1 MTIFQSSPMNGLL
14 AALPAD
20 EYARIA
26 PHLAVA
32 PFRARQL
39 LHKRDEPLNHIFF
52 PGRALCSLV
61 VTLEDGSTAEVAMV
75 GGEGLIGVES
85 VFGQRVACCDATVQ
99 VPGDGQAFVMS
110 IDAFRAELAGSPAF
124 ESIVRNYAQA
134 FVGFL
139 MQSVA
144 CNALHTVDARC
155 CRWLLHAQDRLAAD
169 ELPLTH
175 DLISTLLGVR
185 RPTVTLV
192 MNSLA
197 QAGIV
202 SASRGTLR
210 IVDRVAL
217 ESRACECYRVIA
229 GTYLRHLSAEDD
241 RAWHPDIKPVEAG
254 RAKFGS
260 HMSFS

>member
-1 MTIFQSSPMNGLL
+1 MTTFQSSPLNQLL

-20 EYARIA
+20 EYARIT
-26 PHLAVA
+26 PHLTAA
-32 PFRARQL
+32 PLRARQV
-39 LHKRDEPLNHIFF
+39 LHKRDEPLNDIVF
-52 PGRALCSLV
+52 PGRSLCSLV
-61 VTLEDGSTAEVAMV
+61 LTMEDGATAEVGVV
-75 GGEGLIGVES
+75 GAEGLIGVEA
-85 VFGQRVACCDATVQ
+85 VLGQRLASCDATVQ
-99 VPGDGQAFVMS
+99 VAGDGQAVVMS
-110 IDAFRAELAGSPAF
+110 TDAFRAELARSPAF

-134 FVGFL
+134 FVGFM

-144 CNALHTVDARC
+144 CNGLHTVDARC
-155 CRWLLHAQDRLAAD
+155 CRWLLHAQDRLASN

-175 DLISTLLGVR
+175 DLISTMLGVR

-210 IVDRVAL
+210 ILDRMTL

-229 GTYLRHLSAEDD
+229 RTYVRHLSAEDD
-241 RAWHPDIKPVEAG
+241 QSRHADIKPAPSD

-260 HMSFS
+260 QMSVS